1 MLFLTPRNSRHT
13 FPEDMEYAFM
23 DLLAPEM
30 TLERY
35 LAMPEQERKKWW
47 INCDTQPAAPT
58 GFTDP
63 ENGEEIYAT
72 HYYFEPASPEIL
84 DPNYQYE
91 KSKTTRTSY
100 CLS

>member
-1 MLFLTPRNSRHT
+1 MMYLTKSQMDKMDALFDAQELPDT
-13 FPEDMEYAFM
+13 FPGDMEYAFM

-35 LAMPEQERKKWW
+35 LAMSEQERKKWW

-84 DPNYQYE
+84 DRIY
-91 KSKTTRTSY
+91 
-100 CLS
+100 

>member
-1 MLFLTPRNSRHT
+1 MMYLTKSQLATMDDLFSKQELPDT
-13 FPEDMEYAFM
+13 FPSDLEYSFM

-35 LAMPEQERKKWW
+35 LAMSEQEWKKWW

-58 GFTDP
+58 GFIDP

-72 HYYFEPASPEIL
+72 HYYFEPVTPQIL
-84 DPNYQYE
+84 DRIY
-91 KSKTTRTSY
+91 
-100 CLS
+100 

>member
-1 MLFLTPRNSRHT
+1 MMYPTKSPMDKMDALFDAQELPDTFSRRHGIC
-13 FPEDMEYAFM
+13 
-23 DLLAPEM
+23 LHGLARSGNDPG
-30 TLERY
+30 TLSCHAE
-35 LAMPEQERKKWW
+35 EQERKKWW

-84 DPNYQYE
+84 DRIY
-91 KSKTTRTSY
+91 
-100 CLS
+100 